1 MMTLHIQ
8 LLGDFQ
14 LRYGD
19 QVVTTINQP
28 RLQSLLAYLLLHR
41 HAPQARHH
49 LAFTFWPD
57 IQEAQARN
65 NLRQMLHQLRHALP
79 TATPFL
85 QTDANTVQWV
95 ADGPFRLDVA
105 DFEAA
110 VRHAA
115 NLDRNT
121 EGAAAA
127 HALQTALAVYQG
139 DLLPS
144 CYDDWIM
151 AERGRLRQQAQ
162 QLCRQL
168 SQRLEAERAYTA
180 ALAVAQR
187 LQQLDPLDET
197 TYVRLM
203 RLHALNQDR
212 AGALRVYHE
221 CVTFLQRE
229 LGVEPG
235 DELQASY
242 KQLRQLAH
250 QPTTSAS
257 QPAPH
262 ASLLP
267 LIGRQPEWERLW
279 ACWQAA
285 ARGQPALALIT
296 GEAGI
301 GKSRLAEERWA
312 WAARQGITCA
322 RTRAYAAEGRLAY
335 APLIEWLRT
344 PPLMATLARVDPVWR
359 CELARLLPELLTQQ
373 PALPPPG
380 PLTEYWQ
387 RQRFF
392 EALARAI
399 LAGQTPLLLLIDDL
413 QWCDQETLEW
423 LHFLLRFDAKA
434 RLLVVGTPTWRS
446 GLPAASV

>member
-1 MMTLHIQ
+1 MVTLHIQ
-8 LLGDFQ
+8 LLGNFQ

-19 QVVTTINQP
+19 QVVTTVNQP

-57 IQEAQARN
+57 VQEAQARN
-65 NLRQMLHQLRHALP
+65 NLRQMLHQWRHALP
-79 TATPFL
+79 AATQFL
-85 QTDANTVQWV
+85 QTDANTVEWI

-110 VRHAA
+110 VRQAA
-115 NLDRNT
+115 NLGRNAD
-121 EGAAAA
+121 GAAAA
-127 HALQTALAVYQG
+127 HALQTALALYQG

-151 AERGRLRQQAQ
+151 AERDRLRQQAQ

-168 SQRLEAERAYTA
+168 SQRLEAGRAYA
-180 ALAVAQR
+180 DALTVVQR

-197 TYVRLM
+197 TYVSLM

-212 AGALRVYHE
+212 ASALRVYHE
-221 CVTFLQRE
+221 CVTLLQRE

-235 DELQASY
+235 DELQAGY
-242 KQLRQLAH
+242 KRLRQLER
-250 QPTTSAS
+250 QPTMAAP
-257 QPAPH
+257 QPTPH

-267 LIGRQPEWERLW
+267 LIGRQPEWERLR

-301 GKSRLAEERWA
+301 GKTRLAEELWA
-312 WAARQGITCA
+312 WAA
-322 RTRAYAAEGRLAY
+322 
-335 APLIEWLRT
+335 
-344 PPLMATLARVDPVWR
+344 
-359 CELARLLPELLTQQ
+359 
-373 PALPPPG
+373 
-380 PLTEYWQ
+380 
-387 RQRFF
+387 
-392 EALARAI
+392 
-399 LAGQTPLLLLIDDL
+399 
-413 QWCDQETLEW
+413 
-423 LHFLLRFDAKA
+423 
-434 RLLVVGTPTWRS
+434 TPT
-446 GLPAASV
+446 LL